1 MKQTSFLPKQ
11 RREHGGILAV
21 GKRRSRRP
29 LNIKNPLHL
38 TLRSDLAKGRRSLMS
53 HRLIVEKVLL
63 KASKRFRVRIYE
75 KAICGNHL
83 HLLVKGQAREDLQNF
98 FRVLAGHI
106 AQEILRKYPLQ
117 PFERVERGGAPQKVS
132 RGTLHPKNQR
142 KFWSLLLYTRIV
154 TWGREYQ
161 GVKKYIIQ
169 NVNEVLGLIKYKER
183 KSRFGSSKGT
193 AIDTG

>member
-11 RREHGGILAV
+11 RREHGGILAI

-29 LNIKNPLHL
+29 LNLKQPIHL

-53 HRLIVEKVLL
+53 HRLTVEKVLL
-63 KASKRFRVRIYE
+63 KASKRFHIRIYE

-83 HLLVKGQAREDLQNF
+83 HLLVKGQTREDLQNF
-98 FRVLAGHI
+98 FRVIAGHI
-106 AQEILRKYPLQ
+106 AQEILREFPLQ
-117 PFERVERGGAPQKVS
+117 PFEKTKRGGASGQITKKPK
-132 RGTLHPKNQR
+132 HPKNQR

-154 TWGREYQ
+154 TWGREYKA
-161 GVKKYIIQ
+161 VKKYIIQ
-169 NVNEVLGLIKYKER
+169 NVNEALGLIKYKKR
-183 KSRFGSSKGT
+183 KSRFVGSKRV